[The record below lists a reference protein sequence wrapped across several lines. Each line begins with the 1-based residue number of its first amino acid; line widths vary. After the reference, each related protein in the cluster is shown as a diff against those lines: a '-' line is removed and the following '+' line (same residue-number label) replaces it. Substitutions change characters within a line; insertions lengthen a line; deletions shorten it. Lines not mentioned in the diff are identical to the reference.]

1 LKCAEAREKL
11 TFLMRCKREK
21 ILLPSNSTKNV
32 DFDLLIEQQNIIF
45 WDDLIYLKRLAK
57 GDMENVE

>member
-1 LKCAEAREKL
+1 
-11 TFLMRCKREK
+11 MRCKREK